1 MSTLHS
7 QFYMIYQPIKQV
19 NCSKKAEGKS
29 SERHYEALLR
39 SVETNRFPLKDFPSL
54 IQDEESNACFLDWV
68 VPQFIEQLEQH
79 PDVVL
84 SINFDVDQWAYPST
98 FEAVEKLLPY
108 KEQIIIEVTE
118 HQPRFN
124 HSIMKIYGEILKE
137 VSQRGFKI
145 AVDDIGQGINTFPF
159 FLKYLRYFSRV
170 KVAVYDKRCFLKPRF
185 YLLTNKVLK
194 WFGRPQMEIVVERVE
209 TEEMSRR
216 LKAVGICLQQG
227 RLFGMGERH
236 VKAEE
241 ALT

>member
-1 MSTLHS
+1 MGTLHS

-19 NCSKKAEGKS
+19 NCSKTAKGKS

-84 SINFDVDQWAYPST
+84 SVNFDVDQWAYPST
-98 FEAVEKLLPY
+98 FEAMEKLCPY
-108 KEQIIIEVTE
+108 KDQIIIEVTE

-124 HSIMKIYGEILKE
+124 LSIMKIYGEILKE

-145 AVDDIGQGINTFPF
+145 AVDDIGEGINTFPF
-159 FLKYLRYFSRV
+159 FLKYLPYFSRV

-194 WFGRPQMEIVVERVE
+194 WIGRPQFEIVVERVE

-216 LKAVGICLQQG
+216 LKAIGICLQQG

>member
-1 MSTLHS
+1 METLHS

-19 NCSKKAEGKS
+19 NCSKIAEGKW

-54 IQDEESNACFLDWV
+54 IQDEESNECFLDWV

-79 PDVVL
+79 PDLVL
-84 SINFDVDQWAYPST
+84 SVNFDVDQWAYPST
-98 FEAVEKLLPY
+98 FKAMEKLCPY
-108 KEQIIIEVTE
+108 KDQIIIEVTE

-124 HSIMKIYGEILKE
+124 QSIMKIYGEILKE
-137 VSQRGFKI
+137 VSQRGYKI
-145 AVDDIGQGINTFPF
+145 AVDDIGEGINTFPF
-159 FLKYLRYFSRV
+159 FLKYLPYFSRV
-170 KVAVYDKRCFLKPRF
+170 KVAVYDKRCFLKPRL

-216 LKAVGICLQQG
+216 LKAIGICLQQG

>member
-1 MSTLHS
+1 MGTLHS

-39 SVETNRFPLKDFPSL
+39 SVETNRFPLKEFPSL
-54 IQDEESNACFLDWV
+54 IQDEESNGCFLDWV

-84 SINFDVDQWAYPST
+84 SVNFDVDQWAYPST

-118 HQPRFN
+118 HQTRFN

-159 FLKYLRYFSRV
+159 FLKYLPYFSRV

-216 LKAVGICLQQG
+216 LKAIGICLQQG